1 MGLLCDSHHHLF
13 MNMVLWSPIFIRKL
27 YNKHHTLEVSS
38 FHGVFVWQSS
48 YLSKFFWN
56 EHALSDL
63 PFFEEFHLFIGPL
76 CDKYIS
82 HLLQFFSSW
91 TCFLWSSKALFP
103 RKLHNKYHTLGV
115 SSFHESFV
123 WHDRMKFKGILS
135 LENDQYVDWKLF
147 LWNIIP
153 QISQLFS

>member
-1 MGLLCDSHHHLF
+1 MINKHHNVEDSSFHGPFVWQSSPSLYEHGL
-13 MNMVLWSPIFIRKL
+13 VIKL

-103 RKLHNKYHTLGV
+103 RKLHDKHHTLEA
-115 SSFHESFV
+115 SSFHEPFV
-123 WHDRMKFKGILS
+123 WQGRINLNHRIFEFHFIHR
-135 LENDQYVDWKLF
+135 
-147 LWNIIP
+147 
-153 QISQLFS
+153 